1 MKSLHVSPETSRKT
15 RVGVWFGGQS
25 PEHEVSV
32 ISALQAAAAL
42 DPDRFVP
49 VPVYVSKQGRWY
61 AGNHLLELER
71 YQDIPSLVA
80 HATEV
85 ALAPGTGP
93 TARLV
98 PVRGPFLGRAEPI
111 VLDVVFLGFHGGS
124 GENGGVQGMC
134 EMLGVPYT
142 GSGVLSS
149 AAGMDKV
156 VAKTLCRLA
165 GVPVVPWQVIAE
177 NEWRGHE
184 DAVLKTVQ
192 DALGMPLIV
201 KPVRLGSSIGIAKVT
216 TAEQLEAA
224 MEDAFRYD
232 TRALIEQCVPN
243 LREINA
249 SVLGRGAKCR
259 VSVLEEPVSA
269 DSVLSFKD
277 KYQRSAG
284 KSSGMAS
291 LDRLIP
297 APLDE
302 DMAERI
308 RELAVQ
314 SFAAL
319 DGAGVARIDF
329 LMDAE
334 TGDVYFNE
342 INTIPGSFSFYLW
355 EPAGLPFREL
365 LSELID
371 LAFERFEENNAR
383 VQSYDINLL
392 QERAVRGLKGSKS

>member
-1 MKSLHVSPETSRKT
+1 M
-15 RVGVWFGGQS
+15 
-25 PEHEVSV
+25 
-32 ISALQAAAAL
+32 
-42 DPDRFVP
+42 
-49 VPVYVSKQGRWY
+49 
-61 AGNHLLELER
+61 ELER
-71 YQDIPSLVA
+71 YQDLASLVA
-80 HATEV
+80 DATEV
-85 ALAPGTGP
+85 ALAPGTGQ

-98 PVRGPFLGRAEPI
+98 PVHGPLLGRAEPV
-111 VLDVVFLGFHGGS
+111 VLDVVFVAFHGGS

-156 VAKTLCRLA
+156 VAKTLCQLD
-165 GVPVVPWQVIAE
+165 GVPVVPWQVVAE

-184 DAVLKTVQ
+184 DTFLKMIQ

-216 TAEQLEAA
+216 TAEELEAA

-232 TRALIEQCVPN
+232 SRALIEQCVPN

-249 SVLGRGAKCR
+249 SVLGRGATCR
-259 VSVLEEPVSA
+259 VSVLEEPVAA
-269 DSVLSFKD
+269 DAFLSFKD

-297 APLDE
+297 APLE
-302 DMAERI
+302 AHVAERI
-308 RELAVQ
+308 RGLAVQ
-314 SFAAL
+314 AFTAL
-319 DGAGVARIDF
+319 DSAGVARIDF
-329 LMDAE
+329 LMDAG

-371 LAFERFEENNAR
+371 LAFERFEEQQAR

-392 QERAVRGLKGSKS
+392 QERAVRGLKGAKS

>member
-1 MKSLHVSPETSRKT
+1 MNSLQASPELSRKT

-32 ISALQAAAAL
+32 ISALQAASAL
-42 DPDRFVP
+42 DGDRFVP
-49 VPVYVSKQGRWY
+49 VPVYVSKQGQWY

-71 YQDIPSLVA
+71 YQDLASLVA
-80 HATEV
+80 DATEV
-85 ALAPGTGP
+85 ALAPGTGQ

-98 PVRGPFLGRAEPI
+98 PVHGPLLGRAEPV
-111 VLDVVFLGFHGGS
+111 VLDVVFVAFHGGS

-156 VAKTLCRLA
+156 VAKTLCQLD
-165 GVPVVPWQVIAE
+165 GVPVVPWQVVAE

-184 DAVLKTVQ
+184 DTFLKMIQ

-216 TAEQLEAA
+216 TAEELEAA

-232 TRALIEQCVPN
+232 SRALIEQCVPN

-249 SVLGRGAKCR
+249 SVLGRGATCR
-259 VSVLEEPVSA
+259 VSVLEEPVAA
-269 DSVLSFKD
+269 DAFLSFKD

-297 APLDE
+297 APLE
-302 DMAERI
+302 AHVAERI
-308 RELAVQ
+308 RGLAVQ
-314 SFAAL
+314 AFTAL
-319 DGAGVARIDF
+319 DSAGVARIDF
-329 LMDAE
+329 LMDAG

-371 LAFERFEENNAR
+371 LAFERFEEQQAR

-392 QERAVRGLKGSKS
+392 QERAVRGLKGAKS

>member
-1 MKSLHVSPETSRKT
+1 MKLPRNAPDASGKT

-32 ISALQAAAAL
+32 ISALQAVAAL
-42 DPDRFVP
+42 DGNRFVP

-61 AGNHLLELER
+61 SGHHLLELER
-71 YQDIPSLVA
+71 YQDIPSLLA

-85 ALAPGTGP
+85 ALAPGTGQ
-93 TARLV
+93 TARLI
-98 PVRGPFLGRAEPI
+98 PVRGPFLGHAEPV

-124 GENGGVQGMC
+124 GENGGVQGLC

-165 GVPVVPWQVIAE
+165 GVPVVPWHVIPE
-177 NEWRGHE
+177 DVWRGHE
-184 DAVLKTVQ
+184 DAVLKEVQ
-192 DALGMPLIV
+192 DTLGMPLIV

-216 TAEQLEAA
+216 TRDALEAA
-224 MEDAFRYD
+224 VEDAFRYD
-232 TRALIEQCVPN
+232 ARVLVERCVPN

-259 VSVLEEPVSA
+259 VSVLEEPVAA
-269 DSVLSFKD
+269 DSFLSFKD

-297 APLDE
+297 APLE
-302 DMAERI
+302 EEVAERI
-308 RELAVQ
+308 RGLAVQ
-314 SFAAL
+314 AFTAL
-319 DGAGVARIDF
+319 DSAGVARIDF
-329 LMDAE
+329 LMDGKSGE
-334 TGDVYFNE
+334 VFFNE

-355 EPAGLPFREL
+355 EPAGVPFRDL
-365 LSELID
+365 LTELID
-371 LAFERFEENNAR
+371 LAFERFEEYHAR

-392 QERAVRGLKGSKS
+392 QERAVRGLKGAKG